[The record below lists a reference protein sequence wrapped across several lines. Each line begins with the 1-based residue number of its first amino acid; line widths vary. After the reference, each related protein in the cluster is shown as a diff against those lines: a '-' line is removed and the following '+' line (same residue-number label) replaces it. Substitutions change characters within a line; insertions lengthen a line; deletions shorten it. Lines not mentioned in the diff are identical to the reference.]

1 MSLMMNVLIWV
12 LVLLAC
18 VALILWAYMTV
29 RARRI
34 AARLGAFRCWSRPDH
49 HAGWTAGIGVYGVE
63 ELSWYRLVGMS
74 LKPVYSVPRRGMEV
88 SAPISRSDDGSM
100 VEVRLAYGE
109 HRYEVAVER
118 LTYNGLVSWVE
129 SGPPRRP

>member
-1 MSLMMNVLIWV
+1 MRGGDPVGV
-12 LVLLAC
+12 HEC
-18 VALILWAYMTV
+18 
-29 RARRI
+29 ARPQD
-34 AARLGAFRCWSRPDH
+34 RCASGSVPRPDH

-63 ELSWYRLVGMS
+63 ELQWYRLVAMS
-74 LKPVYSVPRRGMEV
+74 LKPVYSIPRRGMEV
-88 SAPISRSDDGSM
+88 SAPISHSDDGAM

>member
-18 VALILWAYMTV
+18 VALILWAYMNV

-74 LKPVYSVPRRGMEV
+74 LKPSTRCLGAGWRCLPRSRVPTTVPWSRCAWPTV
-88 SAPISRSDDGSM
+88 SI
-100 VEVRLAYGE
+100 VTRLLWNA
-109 HRYEVAVER
+109 
-118 LTYNGLVSWVE
+118 
-129 SGPPRRP
+129 

>member
-18 VALILWAYMTV
+18 VALILWAYMNV

-34 AARLGAFRCWSRPDH
+34 AARLGAFRCWSRPDVQS
-49 HAGWTAGIGVYGVE
+49 GWTAGIGVYGVE
-63 ELSWYRLVGMS
+63 ELSWYRLVGLS
-74 LKPVYSVPRRGMEV
+74 FSPVYTIPRSGLEV
-88 SAPISRSDDGSM
+88 SAPIAHSADGSV

-109 HRYEVAVER
+109 HRYEVAVVR